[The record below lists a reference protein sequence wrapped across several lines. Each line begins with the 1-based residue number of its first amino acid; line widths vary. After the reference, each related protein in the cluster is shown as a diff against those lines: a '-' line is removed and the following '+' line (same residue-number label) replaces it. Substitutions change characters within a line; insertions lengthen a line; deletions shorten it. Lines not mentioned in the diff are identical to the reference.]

1 MSEYTLPFP
10 LMFRRYDRSSI
21 FNTRHRCLAPTPL
34 PSLICQLRSVIVSF
48 RSPLRLPVTASFG
61 DYVTST
67 AIETRKRRML
77 ARRHQGSVA
86 EECRLFDARLLI
98 NVGLLALPRRSCSL
112 LEFHQVPRMLRK
124 LNVPNECW
132 LDTIFDREFA
142 RATRAHARTRAR
154 ACDSIGT
161 VWARASGLHR

>member
-1 MSEYTLPFP
+1 
-10 LMFRRYDRSSI
+10 
-21 FNTRHRCLAPTPL
+21 
-34 PSLICQLRSVIVSF
+34 
-48 RSPLRLPVTASFG
+48 
-61 DYVTST
+61 
-67 AIETRKRRML
+67 ML
-77 ARRHQGSVA
+77 ARGHQGSVA

-112 LEFHQVPRMLRK
+112 FEFHQVPRMLRK

-154 ACDSIGT
+154 VRLDSDVMGACVGT
-161 VWARASGLHR
+161 ASLNFIASYPILDQSRERLREKRRVKERDWRIFDGIHDHDYDYFDVMQEPRRRTLVPD